1 MVDLK
6 RKKLVLAFIYHFVL
20 TMFAGLAV
28 GGNVSKGK
36 EEETEA
42 IDSNVSR
49 YLNLCVIPGLHVC
62 EPRVLPVPA
71 PEHLPAGGGRAHRDD
86 CHREHPRHP
95 PRHHLPHLRQ
105 WRLCGQVQVLGQL
118 GPVQLH
124 HGRLQPDRQARH
136 KLPHLPWY
144 SNFVQVIF
152 VCE

>member
-49 YLNLCVIPGLHVC
+49 YLKPLCNS
-62 EPRVLPVPA
+62 
-71 PEHLPAGGGRAHRDD
+71 RAS
-86 CHREHPRHP
+86 C
-95 PRHHLPHLRQ
+95 L
-105 WRLCGQVQVLGQL
+105 
-118 GPVQLH
+118 
-124 HGRLQPDRQARH
+124 
-136 KLPHLPWY
+136 
-144 SNFVQVIF
+144 
-152 VCE
+152 